1 MNIPSIFISYS
12 SKDSSIAL
20 KLKEDLKKNKMN
32 PWIYEIEL
40 KHNRQFLADID
51 NALSDSNI
59 VLGIITENYEDSVGM
74 KEFYAQFS
82 SKLKGEESGFIP
94 LFFTKRENIKSKLL
108 KSIWGIDFIDDYETN
123 LVKLIEKLGE
133 EEDSGVLLSKIESP
147 TLNNPFRRARA
158 EVFGNDYNT
167 IARAFAIPEQEKY
180 DILLEATPTF
190 IIGGRGSGKTMLL
203 KSLTTEV
210 QLHIKKAKNLEQ
222 LKNKGVNY
230 FGLYFRIEKGSLL
243 IFDSNIVIE
252 TGFRKSGQEFN
263 YDKFKTSLKKM
274 NNLEGYDLKTIGED
288 PILSMGI
295 NSAWVITLNELNF
308 KILMKLLK
316 KLKSL
321 SNNAQQIIRIDENTE
336 RIISGKISKK
346 LNIHNEIKNFNE
358 LIEFVDTELSLI
370 SSYLQELS
378 LPYGDPK
385 PTWHKTNIKF
395 IDNII
400 EILKENIGDLR
411 DLNFF
416 LIFDE
421 FENLRPYQQTI
432 IIEWVKTASN
442 FHPKIASKFEGIYTN
457 LTLQGQPLQFG
468 QDCPFPIEMD
478 YDMLNIEKRKNFR
491 KFLVQICENLMEI
504 EGWKNKNI
512 IDLLPNL
519 EETEISQDLIDKKI
533 KEIRENAN
541 LEYITK
547 NLEKYRNYLQ
557 KAAIFRLLKQKD
569 TVKKFGKSKIYAGF
583 NTFSLLSSGIIRIF
597 MNLAS
602 MSVYKAMKEGIRVD
616 LGEPIPVKYQSLAAF
631 SVSKGW
637 LEKIPENYDFKEYG
651 FKIYQL
657 IVDIGYILRQKL
669 LHHATEPESLCFTI
683 QDPINLN
690 KKVNQKIYNMLCY
703 AVRESILYCREQS
716 STIIA
721 KNIGEMK
728 PKEYILNRIYSP
740 ILRISYR
747 TRWSRNH
754 LSVKELKN
762 LLNEKNR
769 QKTLNQIVSRI
780 KKEDI
785 NIITL
790 DEWDNNNGNK

>member
-1 MNIPSIFISYS
+1 MNIPRIFISYS
-12 SKDSSIAL
+12 SKDSNIAL
-20 KLKEDLKKNKMN
+20 KLEADLKKNQIN
-32 PWIYEIEL
+32 PWLYEIKMKL
-40 KHNRQFLADID
+40 SRQSLSEID
-51 NALSDSNI
+51 KALSDSNK
-59 VLGIITENYEDSVGM
+59 VLGIITENYENSVGM
-74 KEFYAQFS
+74 KEFYAQVT
-82 SKLKGEESGFIP
+82 SKIKDEDSGFIP
-94 LFFTKRENIKSKLL
+94 LFFTKLENIKSKFL
-108 KSIWGIDFIDDYETN
+108 KSYWGIDFTNDYSTG
-123 LVKLIEKLGE
+123 LAKLIEKLGT
-133 EEDSGVLLSKIESP
+133 EEDSGVLLSKIESS
-147 TLNNPFRRARA
+147 TINNPFRRARA
-158 EVFGNDYNT
+158 EVFGNDYIM
-167 IARAFAIPEQEKY
+167 IARAFAMPEQEKY

-203 KSLTTEV
+203 KSLTPEV

-230 FGLYFRIEKGSLL
+230 FGVYFRIEKGSLL
-243 IFDSNIVIE
+243 IYDSNIVIE
-252 TGFRKSGQEFN
+252 TGFRMSGQEFD
-263 YDKFKTSLKKM
+263 YDKFKTALKKI
-274 NNLEGYDLKTIGED
+274 NNLDGYDLKSIGED
-288 PILSMGI
+288 PILSLGI
-295 NSAWVITLNELNF
+295 NSAWTISLNELNF

-321 SNNAQQIIRIDENTE
+321 SNSIDQIIKIDENTE
-336 RIISGKISKK
+336 RIISDKISKK
-346 LNIHNEIKNFNE
+346 LNIQNEIKNFNE
-358 LIEFVDTELSLI
+358 LIEFVDVELSLI
-370 SSYLQELS
+370 STYLQELS

-385 PTWHKTNIKF
+385 PIWHKTGIKF

-400 EILKENIGDLR
+400 EILKVNIADLR

-468 QDCPFPIEMD
+468 QDCPFPIVMD
-478 YDMLNIEKRKNFR
+478 YDMLDPEKRKNFR
-491 KFLVQICENLMEI
+491 NFLVQICKNLLEI

-519 EETEISQDLIDKKI
+519 KEPEISQVLIDQKI

-541 LEYITK
+541 LEYITE

-557 KAAIFRLLKQKD
+557 NAAIFRLLKQRD

-602 MSVYKAMKEGIRVD
+602 MSVYKAMKEGIKVD

-669 LHHATEPESLCFTI
+669 LYHATEPESICFTI

-690 KKVNQKIYNMLCY
+690 KNINQEINNILCY

-716 STIIA
+716 STITT
-721 KNIGEMK
+721 KTIGEMK

-747 TRWSRNH
+747 TQWSRNH

-762 LLNEKNR
+762 LLKDKNR

-790 DEWDNNNGNK
+790 DEWGNNNGNK